1 LIAGL
6 YDQQQFPVIRR
17 FKTKGNAKMERRMKR
32 LEWMNWILS
41 GGLVLAVLPWI
52 FGAGGNAPELV
63 EGTKGKF
70 QTISATQI
78 LLVDED
84 GKQVGLLSGQKKGS
98 NFTMSD
104 GNGKDRVLIGMS
116 EGNPSLIFAN
126 KDGNIVARYAEKN
139 GAFEISH

>member
-1 LIAGL
+1 
-6 YDQQQFPVIRR
+6 
-17 FKTKGNAKMERRMKR
+17 MERRMKR
-32 LEWMNWILS
+32 LERMNLVLS
-41 GGLVLAVLPWI
+41 AGLVLTVLPWI

-70 QTISATQI
+70 QTMEAQRI
-78 LLVDED
+78 LLVDAD

-104 GNGKDRVLIGMS
+104 GNGKDRLLIGMS
-116 EGNPSLIFAN
+116 EGNLSLIFAN

-139 GAFEISH
+139 GLFEISH